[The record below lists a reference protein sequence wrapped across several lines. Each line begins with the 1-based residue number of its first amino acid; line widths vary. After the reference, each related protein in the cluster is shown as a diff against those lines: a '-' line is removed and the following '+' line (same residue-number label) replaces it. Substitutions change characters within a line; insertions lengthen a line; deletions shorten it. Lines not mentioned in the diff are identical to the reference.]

1 MPGSDLT
8 WDRASAR
15 LTDMNT
21 SEMTD
26 QLRDLLFHL
35 DVPAYRVERMD
46 LGWLHRNLG
55 INNGNHPDFEE
66 ADRLVDALLRV
77 EAHERRVRNQ
87 KLDKAHREAEG
98 VFVSQVRG
106 H

>member
-1 MPGSDLT
+1 
-8 WDRASAR
+8 
-15 LTDMNT
+15 MNT
-21 SEMTD
+21 SETTA
-26 QLRDLLFHL
+26 LLADLLIHM

-66 ADRLVDALLRV
+66 ADRLVKVLLRV
-77 EAHERRVRNQ
+77 EAREREIRNQ
-87 KLDKAHREAEG
+87 KLDKAHREAKG